1 MATKNIELT
10 TRATGETGN
19 RSRLITVRELAAY
32 LRVHPT
38 TVYRLLRQEKIPSF
52 RVGSDWRF
60 DREAIERWMSEKQVQ
75 N

>member
-10 TRATGETGN
+10 TKATGETGN

-60 DREAIERWMSEKQVQ
+60 DREAIERWMTERQVQ

>member
-1 MATKNIELT
+1 MQRGCSATK
-10 TRATGETGN
+10 ATGETGN

>member
-10 TRATGETGN
+10 TKATGETGN

>member
-1 MATKNIELT
+1 MVLKDTQL
-10 TRATGETGN
+10 ATGTA
-19 RSRLITVRELAAY
+19 SRADAKSRIITVRELAAY

-38 TVYRLLRQEKIPSF
+38 TVYRLVRQEKLPSF

-60 DREAIERWMSEKQVQ
+60 DREAIERWMSEKQTQ

>member
-1 MATKNIELT
+1 MILKDTPLVKRTE
-10 TRATGETGN
+10 
-19 RSRLITVRELAAY
+19 SRRGVESRVITVRELAAY

-38 TVYRLLRQEKIPSF
+38 TVYRLVRQERIPSF

-60 DREAIERWMSEKQVQ
+60 DREAIERWMSEKHTQ

>member
-10 TRATGETGN
+10 TKAAGETGN